1 MEYGYLN
8 AIRLLR
14 IFGEGCLKVFVVQA
28 VMQLSPVLRRFGH
41 LDKGAHLT
49 MSKLFTKLQEEFKAL
64 LPPTL
69 FFFVALHLVA
79 LIRVLM
85 LEGTGI
91 TLSTSW
97 QVTVAAL
104 ILGKAVLVADLLP
117 FINRYPDKPL
127 IYNIAWKP
135 TIYVLVA
142 MLVHYLEHLVDF
154 WREAGSLVAGNQKLL
169 AEIVW
174 PHCWAIQI
182 FLVVLILMYC
192 TMHELIRVIG
202 RDKGLEI
209 FFGTPPANRGT

>member
-1 MEYGYLN
+1 
-8 AIRLLR
+8 
-14 IFGEGCLKVFVVQA
+14 
-28 VMQLSPVLRRFGH
+28 
-41 LDKGAHLT
+41 
-49 MSKLFTKLQEEFKAL
+49 MSTLFTKLQAEINAL

-85 LEGTGI
+85 LKGTGI
-91 TLSTSW
+91 ALSTSW

-127 IYNIAWKP
+127 IYNVAWK
-135 TIYVLVA
+135 TTMYVLVA

-154 WREAGSLVAGNQKLL
+154 WKAAGSFVAGNQQLL

-174 PHCWAIQI
+174 PHFWAIQI
-182 FLVVLILMYC
+182 VLVVLILMYC
-192 TMHELIRVIG
+192 TMHEFTRVIG
-202 RDKGLEI
+202 RDQVLAI
-209 FFGTPPANRGT
+209 FFGTPPAAGRRR